1 MTRSSRFVL
10 PFALIA
16 LAASLAVGVPRA
28 AAIDPFPTTG
38 IATLASDHF
47 TVHYSRDEAP
57 CPSAYITQ
65 EQAGE
70 ILGMAERAYTLY
82 NGWGYTPPVASV
94 DISVDDFATN
104 CVQFG
109 SLTPAS
115 ISDRWDASI
124 TPLAPGVDQV
134 HLNKVRNGLDYHV
147 IAHEVF
153 HLFEDAGTP
162 AGADPW
168 LEEGLAEWAS
178 VRANGAASVREQNP
192 DRTMDCVG
200 SECGDSEFDRN
211 GYPGWMLFEYLAE
224 TDAAYNANDQTSK
237 AVKVKAVFDAG
248 ASMNGTHA
256 LSSVVSPTPLG
267 KFFED
272 YTTARLTAN
281 FRFDA
286 LAGVLPKTQG
296 SIVVGSAT
304 GALSPVTLAVNHLAV
319 RFVDLAHGLDTDT
332 GPCFAAWLDLK
343 VTLPA
348 GVATTPY
355 YSANVKGSA
364 PQAFTVSGNT
374 ATLNDISW
382 NTCGA
387 SPHAYVSLPNESN
400 DVAPSVALDG
410 REFSVSGT
418 VAVDKNT
425 PASASEA
432 PAGVKVT
439 GPVIQTP
446 TSDPAPELTLHAPE
460 LMRVSAKTR
469 LLRFIVFSSGD
480 GTLKAT
486 LGSTW
491 LGSAGL
497 HAGNNDV
504 RYILPT
510 RLLKSLRKTNTPAN
524 VLTLTSYSSGGTQGA
539 SVNRRVAMK
548 RRAEA
553 EAQEAQQVASKVAS
567 WRPTGSFSQSQRSR
581 PQASGW
587 RSRTSSTPQG

>member
-1 MTRSSRFVL
+1 MTRSSRFLL

-28 AAIDPFPTTG
+28 AAIDPFPTVG
-38 IATLASDHF
+38 VVTLSSDHF
-47 TVHYSRDEAP
+47 MVHYSRDAGP
-57 CPSAYITQ
+57 CKEAYITQ
-65 EQAGE
+65 EHAGE
-70 ILGMAERAYTLY
+70 ILGMAERAYRLY
-82 NGWGYTPPVASV
+82 QSWGYTPPIPESLDGDALIDV
-94 DISVDDFATN
+94 SVDDFSIGCAPY
-104 CVQFG
+104 G
-109 SLTPAS
+109 STMGTPS
-115 ISDRWDASI
+115 LGRWDAVI
-124 TPLAPGVDQV
+124 IPVAPVGAGEV
-134 HLNKVRNGLDYHV
+134 HLSATTGLGYHV

-153 HLFEDAGTP
+153 HLFADAV
-162 AGADPW
+162 AFDAADQW
-168 LEEGLAEWAS
+168 LHEGLAEWAS
-178 VRANGAASVREQNP
+178 VHANAEAGGLELNP

-224 TDAAYNANDQTSK
+224 TDAAYNANNQASK
-237 AVKVKAVFDAG
+237 AVKVKSVLDTAA
-248 ASMNGTHA
+248 AHPTWSGTEV
-256 LSSVVSPTPLG
+256 LSSVVQPLGATLG

-272 YTTARLTAN
+272 YTTARLTGN
-281 FRFDA
+281 FTFDA
-286 LAGVLPKTQG
+286 LAGVLPKTQAT
-296 SIVVGSAT
+296 IVVGSST
-304 GALSPVTLAVNHLAV
+304 GAISPVTLAVNHLAV
-319 RFVDLAHGLDTDT
+319 RFVDFAHGLDTDT
-332 GPCFAAWLDLK
+332 GPCFSASLDLK

-374 ATLNDISW
+374 ATLNDIPW

-418 VAVDKNT
+418 VKVDKSK
-425 PASASEA
+425 PASATEA
-432 PAGVKVT
+432 PAGVKVN

-446 TSDPAPELTLHAPE
+446 TSDPAPDLTLHAPE

-504 RYILPT
+504 RYILPM

-524 VLTLTSYSSGGTQGA
+524 VLTLTSYSPGGTQGA

-548 RRAEA
+548 PVPKPKPKKRN
-553 EAQEAQQVASKVAS
+553 K
-567 WRPTGSFSQSQRSR
+567 
-581 PQASGW
+581 
-587 RSRTSSTPQG
+587 